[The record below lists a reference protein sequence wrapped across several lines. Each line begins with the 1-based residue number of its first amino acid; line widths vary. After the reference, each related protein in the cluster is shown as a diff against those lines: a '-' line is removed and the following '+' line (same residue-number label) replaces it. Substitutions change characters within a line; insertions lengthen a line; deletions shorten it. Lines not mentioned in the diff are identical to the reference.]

1 MTVKESNIA
10 PPEGIVVSITDNQ
23 IECISGDVVD
33 TKVTIPDVF
42 LLMSNKQ
49 WFANMSNCA
58 VKITELWIR
67 TTEGSIPGLDNS
79 KRSDV
84 TISKI
89 VFELVPEDA
98 RITLYTDVA
107 PGSRCYHN

>member
-10 PPEGIVVSITDNQ
+10 SPEGIVVSVHDNQ
-23 IECISGDVVD
+23 IECISGDVANN
-33 TKVTIPDVF
+33 KVTIPDVF
-42 LLMSNKQ
+42 LLMSDKQ
-49 WFANMSNCA
+49 WFANMKDCT
-58 VKITELWIR
+58 VKITELWVK

-107 PGSRCYHN
+107 PGARCYHK

>member
-10 PPEGIVVSITDNQ
+10 PPEGIVVSIVDNQ
-23 IECISGDVVD
+23 IECISGDMVN

-49 WFANMSNCA
+49 WFANMKNCT

-84 TISKI
+84 TISRI
-89 VFELVPEDA
+89 VFELIPDDA
-98 RITLYTDVA
+98 RMTFYTEA
-107 PGSRCYHN
+107 IHQINS